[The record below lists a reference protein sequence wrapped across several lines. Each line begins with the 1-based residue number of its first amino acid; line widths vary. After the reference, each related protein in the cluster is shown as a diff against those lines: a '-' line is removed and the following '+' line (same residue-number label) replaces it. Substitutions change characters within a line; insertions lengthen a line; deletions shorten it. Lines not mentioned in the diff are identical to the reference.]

1 MDISEVID
9 SRMQHRSDERN
20 EKVPEMVDV
29 ERPTDSPAPIPTAL
43 VCLAVAAMVLG
54 FAALVF
60 VPAGR
65 LDWTLGWI
73 YLGLVVANL
82 VITWICLVRWNPVL
96 IERRMRFGKGTKSW
110 DKVWA
115 MLYAPVMIAVHAV
128 AGLEARD
135 GVSSLPEAAWL
146 LGLAIFVPGS
156 AILTWSMVV
165 NPFFEKTVRIQTE
178 HGHHVIDTGPY
189 AFVRHPG
196 YLGFA
201 SWMVSIPLL
210 LASAWAF
217 IPALLAVVGIVVR
230 TALEDRT
237 LYAELPGYAEYTTRV
252 HFRLVPGIW

>member
-1 MDISEVID
+1 
-9 SRMQHRSDERN
+9 
-20 EKVPEMVDV
+20 
-29 ERPTDSPAPIPTAL
+29 
-43 VCLAVAAMVLG
+43 
-54 FAALVF
+54 
-60 VPAGR
+60 
-65 LDWTLGWI
+65 
-73 YLGLVVANL
+73 
-82 VITWICLVRWNPVL
+82 
-96 IERRMRFGKGTKSW
+96 
-110 DKVWA
+110 
-115 MLYAPVMIAVHAV
+115 
-128 AGLEARD
+128 
-135 GVSSLPEAAWL
+135 
-146 LGLAIFVPGS
+146 
-156 AILTWSMVV
+156 MVV

-201 SWMVSIPLL
+201 GWMVSIPLL

>member
-1 MDISEVID
+1 MDISEEID
-9 SRMQHRSDERN
+9 SRMQHRSDE
-20 EKVPEMVDV
+20 
-29 ERPTDSPAPIPTAL
+29 IPTAL
-43 VCLAVAAMVLG
+43 VCLAVAAMILV

-73 YLGLVVANL
+73 YLGLAVANL

-96 IERRMRFGKGTKSW
+96 IERRMRFAKGTKSW

-201 SWMVSIPLL
+201 GWMVSIPLL